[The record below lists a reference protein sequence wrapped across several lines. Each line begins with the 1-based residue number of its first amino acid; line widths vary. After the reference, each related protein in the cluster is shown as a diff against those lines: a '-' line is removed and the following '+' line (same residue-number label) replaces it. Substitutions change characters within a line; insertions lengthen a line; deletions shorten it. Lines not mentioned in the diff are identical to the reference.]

1 MSVNATLSGHRSYTS
16 EPYSRATQS
25 RQKRSLDQSPPDEQ
39 LLIETVKPGAS
50 KAGGNG
56 YELISINPDPGK
68 TVGVGEKTVIPVA
81 LGRNLDI
88 DSYAEH
94 LTMDFKSATQN
105 AAQTVKQLFKQT
117 WNLDIDP
124 DKTYLATFDYNTTG
138 AQPYPAKLVKQVSLT
153 QAMLTNAQDTPTGSG
168 VLVPYYTGGPTVRL
182 VDNLPRV
189 APGTFDLGDRI
200 SPGRES
206 AHITHTYQGIY
217 SSTPEGMTQ
226 VYGASTQ
233 LPVSPHAFKAQI
245 RATDFHRP
253 HTEFLNTFWDSHD
266 RKYPIVA
273 KAALVKAADAQHQA
287 GSLTQQDKQLVMRA
301 TGLAA
306 NTQAWADTLLT
317 NLMQPTPPDPGL
329 EVGLLKLGRYESTD
343 LMVITDKTTRLNADG
358 KAVNRTLLYIPGNSS
373 PIHAFDGVDQMKLW
387 LARQAAEPAKL
398 KALEAHFKYDDLKG
412 SVWHAGVAETLQG
425 LANWPKPGHRYTWD
439 PSQTLG
445 IQSYNPTGRPTPEDD
460 IDTTSDVFQ
469 QLSERQRL
477 RSYADARAQ
486 ITTDADV
493 VKANIL
499 SGLNKAAM
507 VAMLFAPLAIAIPEV
522 ALALD
527 AVYIA
532 SGITEAGIGADDLAK
547 GRPGG
552 AEHVIFGVLN
562 AALPVVTRVVARGR
576 QVVEE
581 GPLRGTQRPA
591 EQPTPHEP
599 LERDPVNLD
608 IDNELSAQP
617 DSPPP
622 ATPVTETLSE
632 DGELVTLTGT
642 KDNLKRVEDNLYTFA
657 DMNKKGT
664 QHRLNIIGHGDG
676 THIYYRGRKH
686 TPKGLF
692 DTLKRN
698 GIFPQHY
705 DNIRLLSCY
714 SGKLG
719 EHSFAAEFQ
728 RLTERPVKGYI
739 GEVTARYSA
748 EKIVGDPEVIYQ
760 SGEDPVYVDQPTDDD
775 GVETKEFKPE
785 KSNPYSVFKN
795 PLKWW
800 TFDYRPVVFP
810 PADTA
815 L

>member
-1 MSVNATLSGHRSYTS
+1 MSVNATLSAHRPYISA
-16 EPYSRATQS
+16 PYSGATQG
-25 RQKRSLDQSPPDEQ
+25 RQKRALDQRPPDEQ
-39 LLIETVKPGAS
+39 LLIQTLKPGAS
-50 KAGGNG
+50 NDGGTG
-56 YELISINPDPGK
+56 YDLISVNPDPGK
-68 TVGVGEKTVIPVA
+68 TVGVGEKTVTPVV

-94 LTMDFKSATQN
+94 LARDFKTATQD
-105 AAQTVKQLFKQT
+105 AARTVKQMFKQK

-124 DKTYLATFDYNTTG
+124 DNTYLTTFDYNTTG
-138 AQPYPAKLVKQVSLT
+138 APPYPAKLVKQISLT
-153 QAMLTNAQDTPTGSG
+153 QAMLKNAQDTPTGSG
-168 VLVPYYTGGPTVRL
+168 VLVPHYTGGPTVRL

-189 APGTFDLGDRI
+189 APGTFALGDRI

-217 SSTPEGMTQ
+217 SATPHGSTQ
-226 VYGASTQ
+226 VYAASTQ

-245 RATDFHRP
+245 WATDFHRP

-273 KAALVKAADAQHQA
+273 KAALVKAADAQHQS
-287 GSLTQQDKQLVMRA
+287 GTLTMPDKQLVMRA
-301 TGLAA
+301 VGLAA

-317 NLMQPTPPDPGL
+317 DLMQPTPTDPGL

-343 LMVITDKTTRLNADG
+343 LMVITDKTTRLDADG
-358 KAVNRTLLYIPGNSS
+358 KPVNRTLLYIPGNSS
-373 PIHAFDGVDQMKLW
+373 PIHAFDSVDQMKRW
-387 LARQAAEPAKL
+387 LAHQAAEPAKL
-398 KALEAHFKYDDLKG
+398 KALESHFKYDDLKG
-412 SVWHAGVAETLQG
+412 SVWHAGVNETLHG
-425 LANWPKPGHRYTWD
+425 LASWPKPGRRYTWD

-445 IQSYNPTGRPTPEDD
+445 VQRYNPTGRPNPENT
-460 IDTTSDVFQ
+460 IDTTGDVFQ
-469 QLSERQRL
+469 QISERQRL

-486 ITTDADV
+486 ITTDADEI
-493 VKANIL
+493 KAEIL
-499 SGLNKAAM
+499 SGLSKAAM
-507 VAMLFAPLAIAIPEV
+507 VAMLFAPLAMVIPEV

-527 AVYIA
+527 ALYIA
-532 SGITEAGIGADDLAK
+532 SGITEAGIGADDMAK

-552 AEHVIFGVLN
+552 TEHVIFGVLN
-562 AALPVVTRVVARGR
+562 AALPVATRVAGQARKVA
-576 QVVEE
+576 EE
-581 GPLRGTQRPA
+581 GTALGAQRPT
-591 EQPTPHEP
+591 EQPRAPAP
-599 LERDPVNLD
+599 LERDPITLD
-608 IDNELSAQP
+608 VDNELPAQTH
-617 DSPPP
+617 SPAP
-622 ATPVTETLSE
+622 ATSVTETLSE
-632 DGELVTLTGT
+632 DGELITLTGT
-642 KDNLKRVEDNLYTFA
+642 KDNLQRVEDNLYTFA

-676 THIYYRGRKH
+676 THIYYKGRKH
-686 TPKGLF
+686 TPQGLF

-719 EHSFAAEFQ
+719 ENSFAAEFQ

-760 SGEDPVYVDQPTDDD
+760 SGEDPVYVDQPTDDN
-775 GVETKEFKPE
+775 GVESKEFKPE
-785 KSNPYSVFKN
+785 KNNPYSVFKN